1 MANLR
6 KNWLVLRGKTIR
18 LMRLTWYPSVAP
30 SSWKLK
36 HWLSQWG
43 FDNNQCNFASITRII
58 ASSSSK
64 AVFKL
69 RLIHSSIL
77 LSHSSLSFCILCF
90 RFSLNYWV
98 PIFCCFIIQ
107 SGVVFWIHVDQISHA
122 NGASSALVAQSCLQS
137 FGFVFNNGG
146 FVDYRNT
153 FQFLKQFPK
162 FDLEALVVWLGPATT
177 QQARRVLPS
186 VLLHLD

>member
-1 MANLR
+1 M
-6 KNWLVLRGKTIR
+6 
-18 LMRLTWYPSVAP
+18 
-30 SSWKLK
+30 
-36 HWLSQWG
+36 
-43 FDNNQCNFASITRII
+43 
-58 ASSSSK
+58 
-64 AVFKL
+64 
-69 RLIHSSIL
+69 
-77 LSHSSLSFCILCF
+77 
-90 RFSLNYWV
+90 

-177 QQARRVLPS
+177 QQAEGFCQVCYFIWTSLESQAS
-186 VLLHLD
+186 VVSADGDSGN